1 MTCEYLWTFH
11 RKTYRDETKPRK
23 QKLSLYCSS
32 RGYLQMQATWY
43 HAVLASPQLQWSF
56 IPRCWHQNVM
66 SLWSK
71 GNYSHQSWT
80 ITRRKSRQNKDSD
93 VQPAWLQICHGILSL
108 SLSLLSSFFSCNFCN
123 IFSPLSHLNKEP
135 LFQKCPKT
143 FFVAEIKKKCML
155 RMRQNSQTYFWYTAN
170 IACLKGRIFCGG
182 LRTWSCMEK

>member
-108 SLSLLSSFFSCNFCN
+108 SLSLSCPRSFRAIFVTSSLHCHILTKNHFFRNVRKHFLLQRLKKNACWGCG
-123 IFSPLSHLNKEP
+123 
-135 LFQKCPKT
+135 KT
-143 FFVAEIKKKCML
+143 VKLTSDIQLTL
-155 RMRQNSQTYFWYTAN
+155 RV
-170 IACLKGRIFCGG
+170 
-182 LRTWSCMEK
+182 